1 MKTTWTEA
9 KAAVAATLGVLT
21 AWLGILAMPLY
32 ILVGLGFLDY
42 ITGYLAAPHRGQ
54 QRKSETAFGGIVK
67 KVCTWLVVALGSV
80 LDWVVAYAGD
90 TVGLRLPVEF
100 LVAALVAVWLI
111 CNEVISILENIGDLG
126 VDLPPFLIA
135 LVSWVRAGAQHQGE
149 APRNDPGEKKGM
161 SES

>member
-1 MKTTWTEA
+1 MKASWTEV
-9 KAAVAATLGVLT
+9 KAAVSGVLGAVT

-42 ITGYLAAPHRGQ
+42 VTGYLAAPHRGQ
-54 QRKSETAFGGIVK
+54 QRRSRTAFQGIVK

-80 LDWVVAYAGD
+80 LDWVAAYAGEA
-90 TVGLRLPVEF
+90 VGLRLPVDF

-126 VDLPPFLIA
+126 VALPPFLMT
-135 LVSWVRAGAQHQGE
+135 LVTWVRAGAQQQGDIARE
-149 APRNDPGEKKGM
+149 DR
-161 SES
+161 